1 MDNALIEKEFPQQ
14 EGLIYLNH
22 AGVAPVPARTASA
35 VEGFIRESVRVG
47 AVFHEQWRAKE
58 RELREQ
64 CRRFINAA
72 SANDIALLK
81 NTSEGISIVACGL
94 DWLEGDNVVT
104 SNEEFPS
111 NRVPWEAQSRH
122 GVTTR
127 QVDLRVDDPEAALM
141 AACNNDTR
149 VLAISSVE
157 YSSGLRLDLARLGEY
172 CRKHGILFCVDAIQS
187 LGAIDFNVQDIQA
200 DFIMADDHKWLL
212 GPEGIALFYCRGE
225 LLESLMLN
233 QYGWHM
239 VEDYG
244 NFDRQDWEPAA
255 SARRFECGTANMLG
269 IHAFSASLTLFEDIG
284 MAGVQRR
291 LLDNSGYLIE
301 RLKAVNGVTIVTPEA
316 ESRRAGIVVFKVE
329 GKDNKKIFS
338 ELVKNNVIC
347 AHRGGGIRFSPHFY
361 TPGEQLDQAVELVSE
376 LSR

>member
-14 EGLIYLNH
+14 DGLLYLNH
-22 AGVAPVPARTASA
+22 AGVAPVPARTARA
-35 VEGFIRESVRVG
+35 VNDFIEESVRFG
-47 AVFHEQWRAKE
+47 AAFHEKWRAKE
-58 RELREQ
+58 QELREQ
-64 CRRFINAA
+64 CRRFINAP
-72 SANDIALLK
+72 SVDDMALLK

-94 DWLEGDNVVT
+94 DWRDGDNVVT

-127 QVDLRVDDPEAALM
+127 LVNIQAADPEAALL
-141 AACNNDTR
+141 AACDSRTR

-157 YSSGLRLDLARLGEY
+157 FSSGLRLDLARLGEH
-172 CRKHGILFCVDAIQS
+172 CRNNGILFCVDAIQS
-187 LGAIDFNVQDIQA
+187 LGAIAFDVQEVQA
-200 DFIMADDHKWLL
+200 DFVTADDHKWLL
-212 GPEGIALFYCRGE
+212 GPEGIGLFYCRAE
-225 LLESLMLN
+225 VRDQLTINE
-233 QYGWHM
+233 YGWHM

-244 NFDRQDWEPAA
+244 NFDRQDWKPAA

-284 MAGVQRR
+284 MTEVQRR
-291 LLDNSGYLIE
+291 LLDNSRYLIE
-301 RLKAVNGVTIVTPEA
+301 KLKAMDNITLVTPEA
-316 ESRRAGIVVFKVE
+316 ETRRAGIVCFRVDDR
-329 GKDNKKIFS
+329 DNKKIFV
-338 ELVKNNVIC
+338 ELLKNNVIC

-361 TPGEQLDQAVELVSE
+361 TSREQLDQAIGLIEK